1 LDGQYLWREHL
12 SLPSKLLVMCV
23 NFTPAKPTSLQR
35 MVGGVAQFDHPA
47 EAFPGYPA
55 PIVVGA
61 DGNEIEIRSALF
73 GLIPTWAKDRTFG
86 RRTCNA
92 RSETVAE
99 KPSYRGAWRAHR
111 FCLVPM
117 ERFYEPCWETGK
129 AVRWSI
135 HHRDAEAFAVAAIWE
150 NWTDRVTGEI
160 VTSFSMLT
168 INGDGHEVMGRF
180 HRPGDE
186 RRSLVVVDQC
196 DWGRWLRATTA
207 EANAMLLPIN
217 PAEFTALPAPV
228 SVQQPD
234 LLTAN

>member
-1 LDGQYLWREHL
+1 
-12 SLPSKLLVMCV
+12 MCV

-35 MVGGVAQFDHPA
+35 MSGRVADFAHPA

-55 PIVVGA
+55 SIVVGGE
-61 DGNEIEIRSALF
+61 GNELEIRSAVF
-73 GLIPTWAKDRTFG
+73 GLIPSWAKDRTFA
-86 RRTCNA
+86 RRTYNA

-99 KPSYRGAWRAHR
+99 KPSYRGAWRARR

-117 ERFYEPCWETGK
+117 ERFYEPCWETGR

-135 HHRDAEAFAVAAIWE
+135 HRRDAEAFAVAAIWE
-150 NWTDRVTGEI
+150 NWTDRETGEI

-186 RRSLVVVDQC
+186 RRSLIVVDQA
-196 DWGRWLRATTA
+196 DWWRWLRATTA
-207 EANAMLLPIN
+207 EASTILLPMN
-217 PAEFTALPAPV
+217 VAHFTAESAPV
-228 SVQQPD
+228 NVQQPA
-234 LLTAN
+234 LI